1 MPKLNAYHF
10 NLALE
15 LEDARRLEAIR
26 DRDGTTITAQI
37 RKGIALWL
45 EKKEHERAILDAA
58 HHRKEKKT
66 A

>member
-26 DRDGTTITAQI
+26 DRDGTTLTAQI
-37 RKGIALWL
+37 RNGVRLWL
-45 EKKEHERAILDAA
+45 KQKAEEDAILAA
-58 HHRKEKKT
+58 HHRKEKRT

>member
-26 DRDGTTITAQI
+26 DRDGTTLTAQI
-37 RKGIALWL
+37 RNGVRLWL
-45 EKKEHERAILDAA
+45 AKKDEERAILDAA